1 MSRRPARDGCL
12 VLLSPDIDRKA
23 DYRMHS
29 PSRKRAPYKAGLV
42 ALRRTCSLLG
52 TSDLKKNG
60 CSSFF
65 LFYFFAFF
73 FIYCF
78 FFMFSRWN
86 IPHSTAFPR
95 PCPMSEGQS
104 SRGASRDRQGWASQV
119 IILELKSASRG
130 DAAGAAVVGSATLSP
145 GTLPRSLVSLTSP
158 LLLRSREQPRPHH
171 ADIASCSWNTLF
183 CHALDKGM

>member
-1 MSRRPARDGCL
+1 MAALYFCRQILIARLTTACTPRLGNARHTKQGPWLCEGPAVCWERATSKKWLFL
-12 VLLSPDIDRKA
+12 VLP
-23 DYRMHS
+23 
-29 PSRKRAPYKAGLV
+29 
-42 ALRRTCSLLG
+42 LLF
-52 TSDLKKNG
+52 L
-60 CSSFF
+60 CF
-65 LFYFFAFF
+65 LFHLLFF
-73 FIYCF
+73 FHVFTLEYPSF
-78 FFMFSRWN
+78 NSLPSTM
-86 IPHSTAFPR
+86 PHER
-95 PCPMSEGQS
+95 RSEFTK
-104 SRGASRDRQGWASQV
+104 DRQGWASQV

>member
-1 MSRRPARDGCL
+1 MAALYFCRQILIARLTTACTPRLGNARHTKQGPRLCEGPAVCWERATSKKM
-12 VLLSPDIDRKA
+12 VVPRSSSFISLLSF
-23 DYRMHS
+23 
-29 PSRKRAPYKAGLV
+29 
-42 ALRRTCSLLG
+42 
-52 TSDLKKNG
+52 
-60 CSSFF
+60 SF
-65 LFYFFAFF
+65 
-73 FIYCF
+73 IVF

>member
-29 PSRKRAPYKAGLV
+29 PSRKRAPYKAGPA

-52 TSDLKKNG
+52 TSDLKKMVVPRS
-60 CSSFF
+60 SSFISLLSF
-65 LFYFFAFF
+65 SFIVFFHVFTLEYPSF
-73 FIYCF
+73 NSLPST
-78 FFMFSRWN
+78 M
-86 IPHSTAFPR
+86 PHER
-95 PCPMSEGQS
+95 RSEFTK
-104 SRGASRDRQGWASQV
+104 DRQGWASQV